1 MTITEHEWSK
11 VEHPYQAF
19 MYDDEG
25 AYSST
30 IVMAG
35 QFSENEEERGGIVIH
50 SQAMTDLLSNW
61 EVDVTPFRELWMR
74 DGVQTFHPLRHLAAF
89 APR

>member
-1 MTITEHEWSK
+1 
-11 VEHPYQAF
+11 
-19 MYDDEG
+19 
-25 AYSST
+25 
-30 IVMAG
+30 MAG
-35 QFSENEEERGGIVIH
+35 TFSENEEERGGIVIH

-74 DGVQTFHPLRHLAAF
+74 NGVQTFHPLRQLAVL

>member
-1 MTITEHEWSK
+1 

-19 MYDDEG
+19 MNDDEG
-25 AYSST
+25 AYTST
-30 IVMAG
+30 IEMAG
-35 QFSENEEERGGIVIH
+35 KFSENEEERGGIVIH
-50 SQAMTDLLSNW
+50 SQAMTNLLADW

-74 DGVQTFHPLRHLAAF
+74 DGLQTFHPLKTLASL

>member
-1 MTITEHEWSK
+1 MN
-11 VEHPYQAF
+11 
-19 MYDDEG
+19 DDEG

-30 IVMAG
+30 IEMAG

-50 SQAMTDLLSNW
+50 SQAMTNLLTDW

-74 DGVQTFHPLRHLAAF
+74 NGLQTFHPLQQLASF

>member
-1 MTITEHEWSK
+1 
-11 VEHPYQAF
+11 
-19 MYDDEG
+19 
-25 AYSST
+25 
-30 IVMAG
+30 MAG

-74 DGVQTFHPLRHLAAF
+74 DGMQTFHPLHQLAAF

>member
-1 MTITEHEWSK
+1 MH
-11 VEHPYQAF
+11 
-19 MYDDEG
+19 DDEG
-25 AYSST
+25 AYTST

-35 QFSENEEERGGIVIH
+35 SFSENEEERGGIVLH
-50 SQAMTDLLSNW
+50 SQAMTDLLADW

-74 DGVQTFHPLRHLAAF
+74 NGLQTFHPLRQLAAL